1 MKKYANLF
9 LIAFICNLIGHLFWS
24 LKIFLDQAYEA
35 FIISIPYGLFAVF
48 GLIASIRLYQ
58 NEKTE

>member
-1 MKKYANLF
+1 
-9 LIAFICNLIGHLFWS
+9 ICNLIGHLFWS
-24 LKIFLDQAYEA
+24 LKIFLDQDYEA
-35 FIISIPYGLFAVF
+35 FIISIPYGLFAVI